1 VRREEGWDRI
11 AGYGIIL
18 PEIWS
23 GLADVDRAS
32 LEATLESGGCGRGRY
47 HVLPDRVVLYGGP
60 DSARKSMPRHRS
72 DVTITIPRLDPS
84 WCQCN
89 W

>member
-1 VRREEGWDRI
+1 VHREEGWDRI

-23 GLADVDRAS
+23 GLAGVDRAS
-32 LEATLESGGCGRGRY
+32 LEAILESEGCGRGRY
-47 HVLPDRVVLYGGP
+47 HVLPDRVVFYGGP

-72 DVTITIPRLDPS
+72 YVTITVPMLGPS
-84 WCQCN
+84 
-89 W
+89 